1 MKAICPISGVP
12 FRTYDSLPNIIPYHH
27 PIFSLSFDELTIIL
41 DVVRQQE
48 EAELKRTELISEEER
63 NDLEYTAKIKDLTN
77 RAVEAI
83 HEKNYKNPAFKLYQT
98 KHLTMLAFM
107 RMADLIE
114 NEAGFV
120 ARPSPQIIEAYYW
133 TAIELFAWAC
143 TIRNPQI
150 ANELPKYR
158 ISDKNK
164 NENMENFS
172 AYLDIL
178 TEVKES
184 IGSRYR
190 SRADEQRIVSLARA
204 IAILSKRR
212 DVYKTAITSGTNHLA
227 AKWALMVTRPPK
239 DIVPFWY
246 GILSSTSVKIT
257 FEGVKINDTWQ
268 KVTQGDLRELRD
280 FLMDNLISP
289 RGEHKQ
295 THLDDS
301 EYYFMARKTCLD
313 IINRHIAI
321 IEQGTAT
328 YQIVNAALGDQILTA
343 SDDVLER
350 KGLAVGLEA
359 KPDFSLYGTKIAL
372 LQAMAKWRLAT
383 RQALIEIA
391 NKETVKIVD
400 EVKKDGGKFEI
411 L

>member
-12 FRTYDSLPNIIPYHH
+12 FRTYDSLPTVVPYHH
-27 PIFSLSFDELTIIL
+27 PIFALSFDELTL
-41 DVVRQQE
+41 LLETVRSQE
-48 EAELKRTELISEEER
+48 ETELKRTEFITDEER
-63 NDLEYTAKIKDLTN
+63 NDLEFAAKIKDLTN

-107 RMADLIE
+107 RMANLLE
-114 NEAGFV
+114 HETGYV
-120 ARPSPQIIEAYYW
+120 ARPSPQIIEAFYW
-133 TAIELFAWAC
+133 NAIELFAWAC
-143 TIRNPQI
+143 TIRNPQLI
-150 ANELPKYR
+150 GELPHYR
-158 ISDKNK
+158 VSKQ

-178 TEVKES
+178 AEAKDS
-184 IGSRYR
+184 IGSRMR
-190 SRADEQRIVSLARA
+190 SRMDEQRIVSMARA
-204 IAILSKRR
+204 LAILSKRR
-212 DVYKTAITSGTNHLA
+212 DVYKTNITAGNNHLA

-239 DIVPFWY
+239 EIAPFWY
-246 GILSSTSVKIT
+246 GILSSSSVKIT
-257 FEGVKINDTWQ
+257 FEGVKIDEVWQ
-268 KVTQGDLRELRD
+268 RVTAGDLRELRD
-280 FLMDNLISP
+280 FLMDNLIAP

-295 THLDDS
+295 THLDDG

-313 IINRHIAI
+313 IVNRHIAI

-350 KGLAVGLEA
+350 KGLAAGLEA
-359 KPDFSLYGTKIAL
+359 KPDFTKFGTKIQL
-372 LQAMAKWRLAT
+372 LQAMAKWRLSI
-383 RQALIEIA
+383 RQQLITIA
-391 NKETVKIVD
+391 NQETVKIVA